1 METESAAATES
12 TKPTEETSEA
22 TSGEDVKPPPEPME
36 QEVCYSFHL
45 IVAICAG
52 HHASFGG
59 AWGYS
64 FICIGIVHIYGG
76 GIWDIHT
83 FGGLLHLGEFLHSS
97 WDILTGKYV

>member
-12 TKPTEETSEA
+12 TKPTEEKSEA

-52 HHASFGG
+52 HRASFGG
-59 AWGYS
+59 VWGYS
-64 FICIGIVHIYGG
+64 FILHRHCTHLWG

-83 FGGLLHLGEFLHSS
+83 FGGLVHLGKFLLLWIS
-97 WDILTGKYV
+97 